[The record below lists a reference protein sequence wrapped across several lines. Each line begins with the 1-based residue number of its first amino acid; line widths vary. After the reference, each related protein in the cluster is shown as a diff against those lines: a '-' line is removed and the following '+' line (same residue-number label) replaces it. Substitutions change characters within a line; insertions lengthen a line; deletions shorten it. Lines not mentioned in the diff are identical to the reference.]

1 MTQEL
6 HDLNDALS
14 MVGPSLYDITESF
27 DYSGQEIPL
36 THLVCRK
43 AVRKEPQSPYRPLR
57 ILKSGNRMIVFWTDG
72 TKTIVKRADDEAE
85 SDYAA
90 FTAALGIKV
99 YGSNSALKRL
109 VAGAETQKRKKKEG
123 TP

>member
-1 MTQEL
+1 MTQEMQ
-6 HDLNDALS
+6 DVNDALS
-14 MVGPSLYDITESF
+14 MVGLRLFDVSEDI
-27 DYSGQEIPL
+27 DMSGQEIPL
-36 THLVCRK
+36 THLICVK
-43 AVRKEPQSPYRPLR
+43 ADRKESKSPYRPLR

-72 TKTIVKRADDEAE
+72 TKTIVKRADDEAD

-109 VAGAETQKRKKKEG
+109 VASTETQKSKKKEG
-123 TP
+123 KL